1 MSGSSFVFYYPLERG
16 RKLIVAQV
24 VGIVVLNNHTSLL
37 YVNYHCLPPDCSKT
51 LCPSIRSVT
60 TPIPLRRCCV
70 LSLEDHWG
78 FYWFLPLVVLSSKLK
93 WTSHRSPFLVAK
105 LGFEPRQT
113 EPESVVLPLHHL
125 AVCSVFLRRLP
136 FGNRVQN
143 YCFFITYA
151 NNFYFFRQNICWF
164 AKKAVILC
172 PIFDYSLWRS
182 A

>member
-1 MSGSSFVFYYPLERG
+1 MSSTWLLEDSVPLY
-16 RKLIVAQV
+16 QV
-24 VGIVVLNNHTSLL
+24 R
-37 YVNYHCLPPDCSKT
+37 YHSD
-51 LCPSIRSVT
+51 T
-60 TPIPLRRCCV
+60 TPKV
-70 LSLEDHWG
+70 LCTFLGGSLG
-78 FYWFLPLVVLSSKLK
+78 FLLVLPLVELSSKLK

>member
-1 MSGSSFVFYYPLERG
+1 MPLY
-16 RKLIVAQV
+16 QV
-24 VGIVVLNNHTSLL
+24 R
-37 YVNYHCLPPDCSKT
+37 YHSD
-51 LCPSIRSVT
+51 T
-60 TPIPLRRCCV
+60 TPKV
-70 LSLEDHWG
+70 LCTFLGGSLE
-78 FYWFLPLVVLSSKLK
+78 FLLVLPLVVLSSKLK

-151 NNFYFFRQNICWF
+151 NYFYFFRQNICWF

>member
-1 MSGSSFVFYYPLERG
+1 MLIIIAFHLIARRLCAPLSGPL
-16 RKLIVAQV
+16 
-24 VGIVVLNNHTSLL
+24 
-37 YVNYHCLPPDCSKT
+37 
-51 LCPSIRSVT
+51 
-60 TPIPLRRCCV
+60 PLRYHSEGVVYFPWRIT
-70 LSLEDHWG
+70 G
-78 FYWFLPLVVLSSKLK
+78 FLLVLPLVVLSSKLK